1 MNFKCPWRA
10 FRSTRT
16 IPTANTLRTT
26 PIGCGRIRITEEED
40 EPAEPPQFPI
50 GTIAYYGPDD
60 KTTTKIVAG
69 VIKEEGAEAIIKR
82 WVATDVT
89 TNPKVQKEIDK
100 FFKKHGVKQVG
111 MTEGNLGCPHEEG
124 KDFPDGRRLSLLP
137 VVEGK
142 TGKRGQDVTPKR
154 RLFHRH
160 DQIPRLIFPLHVYDR
175 SIRIRPLLYG
185 YPRHGPW
192 AAWAIS
198 ASNIGLVFAQAGPPW
213 LWVLCCWP
221 AARPAPWPWSHSDS
235 PAKPASNDAKTT
247 SPTSPKSSASQTDAE
262 ALKQVMAELQQV
274 GALDPAAQDKLMAD
288 LKQVDPSLW
297 PMVLQTFRA
306 EAAYKRRE
314 EQREAGR
321 KKEESTAASTPREG
335 GGAITQVSSEQETR
349 FELNSA

>member
-1 MNFKCPWRA
+1 M
-10 FRSTRT
+10 
-16 IPTANTLRTT
+16 
-26 PIGCGRIRITEEED
+26 
-40 EPAEPPQFPI
+40 
-50 GTIAYYGPDD
+50 
-60 KTTTKIVAG
+60 
-69 VIKEEGAEAIIKR
+69 
-82 WVATDVT
+82 
-89 TNPKVQKEIDK
+89 
-100 FFKKHGVKQVG
+100 
-111 MTEGNLGCPHEEG
+111 
-124 KDFPDGRRLSLLP
+124 
-137 VVEGK
+137 
-142 TGKRGQDVTPKR
+142 TPKR

-221 AARPAPWPWSHSDS
+221 AARSAPWPWSHSDS

-349 FELNSA
+349 FELNSASFTGPGTNGDNQPSPPALPGARGVNRPHPSPSPEYGRGEQIALTPCPSPEYGRGEQIALTPGPSPEYGRGENGCPTL